1 MVNLILLILKILVII
16 LASILGILLLLVLIV
31 LLVPIRY
38 QLYGEKKDEI
48 RLEGKAS
55 WLLRLIYVRFTYES
69 NKFIIRL
76 RIFGKLFYDS
86 QNNNNKEKKIK
97 REKKKKVKG
106 KKIERRKRKEKSRK
120 EKSRKDNIKN
130 EDKTE
135 TSKET
140 KENGITE
147 EVEDN
152 VIGKVNPE
160 YNHEAIENVKDTIIE
175 KAKEEFIEEPIEKAM
190 DEDKEETYKDKRDE
204 SIEESKDRTKET
216 EEDSSDN
223 YKDSETYKGFFGK
236 MKAFLRRLLKIPK
249 KIMELFEKIK
259 NSLKKLYY
267 IITGFF
273 EKWQKIRAFLKNEVN
288 KKGIKYIFLSMKKI
302 FNHIR
307 PRKLKIDAEFG
318 TGDPCSTGQLLGG
331 LAVFYG
337 YYGETAHIVP
347 NFETAILEGSIF
359 CKGRIRLFTLLI
371 ICIKLIFNREFR
383 KLIENFKAFKEEL

>member
-48 RLEGKAS
+48 KLEGKAS
-55 WLLRLIYVRFTYES
+55 WLLRLIYLRFTYES

-86 QNNNNKEKKIK
+86 QNYNSKEKKIK

-106 KKIERRKRKEKSRK
+106 KRVKGRKRKEKSRK
-120 EKSRKDNIKN
+120 DNKKN
-130 EDKTE
+130 EDKSK

-140 KENGITE
+140 KDNRVTE
-147 EVEDN
+147 EVADN

-160 YNHEAIENVKDTIIE
+160 YIHEALDNIKDAIVE

-190 DEDKEETYKDKRDE
+190 DEDKDETYNEKRDK

-223 YKDSETYKGFFGK
+223 HKDSETYKGFFGK
-236 MKAFLRRLLKIPK
+236 IKAFLQRLLKIPK
-249 KIMELFEKIK
+249 KIMGLFVKIK

-337 YYGETAHIVP
+337 YYGETTHIVP